1 MKSCGVEAD
10 GMLYSALHSALMS
23 WGDVSER
30 RRAQPHHP
38 WRGPHGLLRF
48 PYLTPVLL
56 VTQRRAPHGCGGR
69 SRDRENMST

>member
-30 RRAQPHHP
+30 RRA
-38 WRGPHGLLRF
+38 
-48 PYLTPVLL
+48 
-56 VTQRRAPHGCGGR
+56 
-69 SRDRENMST
+69 